1 MINLPATKSKIEV
14 IDSQI
19 HIWEE
24 NHPGRPWQADFART
38 RGMFLNAGPAE
49 TAERAIAAMDAIGV
63 DVAVLTSFLLY
74 PDAAYEIASIDRYP
88 KRFALS
94 VQVELMDP
102 NPADTLRRLMDRTR
116 LVAVRL
122 SFLDRNGH
130 ANFAL
135 MQSAN
140 FEAWLRACAA
150 ENIPIM
156 IGVVGHPHLL
166 PPVASSHPNNVFV
179 IDHLG
184 LPQPP
189 TRALPDNP
197 FESFDDI
204 LRLSAHA
211 NIGIK
216 LTGAPTLSRK
226 PFPFP
231 DITEP
236 ITRLVKAFGKERV
249 MWGSDFTRTR
259 SLHDYR
265 AALHYLTESSVFTME
280 EKEWLLGRAFRTFLG
295 SRTLIK

>member
-1 MINLPATKSKIEV
+1 MQSKIEV

-94 VQVELMDP
+94 LQVDLMDP
-102 NPADTLRRLMDRTR
+102 SPEDTLRRLMDRTR

-130 ANFAL
+130 VNYDL
-135 MQSAN
+135 MHSAN
-140 FEAWLRACAA
+140 FEAWLRASAA
-150 ENIPIM
+150 KSIPIM
-156 IGVVGHPHLL
+156 ISVPAHARLMTPVVSAHPD
-166 PPVASSHPNNVFV
+166 NVFV

-189 TRALPDNP
+189 TRTLPDNP
-197 FESFDDI
+197 FESFDDV
-204 LRLSAHA
+204 LRLSEHA
-211 NIGIK
+211 NTGIK
-216 LTGAPTLSRK
+216 LTGAPTLSRA
-226 PFPFP
+226 PFPYP

-236 ITRLVKAFGKERV
+236 IGRLVKVFGKERV
-249 MWGSDFTRTR
+249 LWGSDFSRTR
-259 SLHDYR
+259 ILHDYR
-265 AALHYLTESSVFTME
+265 AALHYLTESAAFTAE
-280 EKEWLLGRAFRTFLG
+280 EKEWLLGRAFRSFMG
-295 SRTLIK
+295 WRAD